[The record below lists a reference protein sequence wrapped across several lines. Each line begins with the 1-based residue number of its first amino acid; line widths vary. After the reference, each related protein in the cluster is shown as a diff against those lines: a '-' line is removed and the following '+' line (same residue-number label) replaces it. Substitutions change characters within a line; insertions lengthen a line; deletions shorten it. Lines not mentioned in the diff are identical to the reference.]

1 MANRKNNRREEM
13 RADGRK
19 RLDRLFEEFEFVE
32 WEQRD
37 VMRDFMVEQSVS
49 NTPGIIRR
57 FEAYLRAEYKKDPR
71 QLDEAAKAEILAD
84 FAKWSGGFMASECD
98 DVMRLRYLEAG
109 LSAEFQRSEVE
120 SWLRGLK
127 RP

>member
-1 MANRKNNRREEM
+1 MASKKHGRREEM
-13 RADGRK
+13 RADGRR
-19 RLDRLFEEFEFVE
+19 RLDQLFDEFEFVDF
-32 WEQRD
+32 EQRD

-57 FEAYLRAEYKKDPR
+57 FEAYLRAEYKKDWRP
-71 QLDEAAKAEILAD
+71 LDEAAKAEILAD

-109 LSAEFQRSEVE
+109 LSAEFQRSEVDP
-120 SWLRGLK
+120 WLRGLEQ
-127 RP
+127 R